1 MRRFEKISF
10 AQFKKDICDNID
22 LYNEYELPKRATL
35 KSAGYDFKAI
45 EDITI
50 KKGEI
55 LKIPTGVKVRLNDDE
70 FLGVYVRSKMG
81 CKYNIRMCNQVG
93 IVDADY
99 YNNVS
104 NEGHIFVFLQK
115 IGSQAA
121 AKNIAYLGPL
131 IRSVYG

>member
-1 MRRFEKISF
+1 MRCFEKISF
-10 AQFKKDICDNID
+10 AQFKKDICDNVD
-22 LYNEYELPKRATL
+22 LYNEYELPSRATL

-55 LKIPTGVKVRLNDDE
+55 LKIPTGVKIRLNDNE
-70 FLGVYVRSKMG
+70 FLGLYVRSKMG

-99 YNNVS
+99 YNNIS
-104 NEGHIFVFLQK
+104 SEGHIFVFLQNEG
-115 IGSQAA
+115 I
-121 AKNIAYLGPL
+121 
-131 IRSVYG
+131 